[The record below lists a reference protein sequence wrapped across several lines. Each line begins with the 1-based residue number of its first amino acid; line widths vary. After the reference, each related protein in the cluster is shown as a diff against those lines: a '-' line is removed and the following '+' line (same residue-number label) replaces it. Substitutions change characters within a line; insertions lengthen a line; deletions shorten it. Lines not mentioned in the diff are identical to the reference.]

1 MARFA
6 CLVAVCL
13 IALATLAPTAIGIA
27 GVCDEDACTVSVP
40 EPSSLVL
47 VATGLGALGWVVRRR
62 R

>member
-27 GVCDEDACTVSVP
+27 GVCDEDACTGVAPVSWTVKDFR
-40 EPSSLVL
+40 PSHVQ
-47 VATGLGALGWVVRRR
+47 
-62 R
+62 

>member
-27 GVCDEDACTVSVP
+27 GVPPISVP

-47 VATGLGALGWVVRRR
+47 VATGLGVLGWVLRQRR
-62 R
+62 